1 MPVVYGRTHNITTDD
16 IFRVEKWSKDVTYW
30 RENPLVMGKWV
41 KRFDVEAGTQLINI
55 PNVTRPPE
63 PAAIDANGD
72 MTDTTPATETQVQ
85 LLLDQRRGYIV
96 NIPDD
101 LSLQSTYDLAQ
112 THKKSY
118 GTRLAEFVEG
128 QLLALQ
134 SGFSQR
140 VGDVNADI
148 SIATI
153 LNAWTLLRR
162 ANAPITDN
170 HLVVEP
176 GQYQVLV
183 DTDKITKVDSV
194 AYPMAESPIVT
205 GEIGQIFGFRVAHS
219 NLVAAAVEG
228 GYGNLAFQREAIAM
242 GILRDVQIKMLAE
255 THFSKRIGISMYY
268 GYIELRDNH
277 GVRVMAKA

>member
-16 IFRVEKWSKDVTYW
+16 IFRVEKWSKDITYW

-112 THKKSY
+112 
-118 GTRLAEFVEG
+118 
-128 QLLALQ
+128 
-134 SGFSQR
+134 
-140 VGDVNADI
+140 
-148 SIATI
+148 
-153 LNAWTLLRR
+153 
-162 ANAPITDN
+162 
-170 HLVVEP
+170 
-176 GQYQVLV
+176 
-183 DTDKITKVDSV
+183 
-194 AYPMAESPIVT
+194 
-205 GEIGQIFGFRVAHS
+205 S